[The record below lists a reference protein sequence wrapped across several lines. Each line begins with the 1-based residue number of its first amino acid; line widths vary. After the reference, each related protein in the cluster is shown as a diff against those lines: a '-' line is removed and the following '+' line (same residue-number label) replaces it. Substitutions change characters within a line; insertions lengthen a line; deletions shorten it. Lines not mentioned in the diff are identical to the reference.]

1 MKVRSRSRKEKI
13 EQIEGGEKNQCLF
26 SLTRFFLHSKQTTA
40 SSGALL
46 VVLLETH
53 LGAWQ
58 ALTKSGG
65 GGDDASTTQPPQNNN
80 NNNNISPP
88 ALIAAVAAFVGAY
101 ELEAEGNGV
110 VILGVH
116 AGEW

>member
-1 MKVRSRSRKEKI
+1 M
-13 EQIEGGEKNQCLF
+13 
-26 SLTRFFLHSKQTTA
+26 
-40 SSGALL
+40 
-46 VVLLETH
+46 LLETH

-65 GGDDASTTQPPQNNN
+65 DSEDAGTSQS
-80 NNNNISPP
+80 NNNISPP

>member
-1 MKVRSRSRKEKI
+1 M
-13 EQIEGGEKNQCLF
+13 
-26 SLTRFFLHSKQTTA
+26 
-40 SSGALL
+40 
-46 VVLLETH
+46 LLETH
-53 LGAWQ
+53 LRAWQ
-58 ALTKSGG
+58 ALTKSG
-65 GGDDASTTQPPQNNN
+65 DSEDASTPQAQGD
-80 NNNNISPP
+80 ISPP

>member
-1 MKVRSRSRKEKI
+1 MNRSRK
-13 EQIEGGEKNQCLF
+13 NQCS
-26 SLTRFFLHSKQTTA
+26 SLKPPSLYPNDHKIA

-53 LGAWQ
+53 LGAWR
-58 ALTKSGG
+58 ALTKSGSSSE
-65 GGDDASTTQPPQNNN
+65 DASTPQPQND
-80 NNNNISPP
+80 ISPP

-110 VILGVH
+110 VVLGVH